1 MSERDGVITAS
12 PSDEVSFPPQHWASK
27 VGLIDLQPNGVAVES
42 ANILDR
48 MLIQEAFYR
57 WGIAWDEARLEVVR
71 SLFTMHGEL
80 VITRGT
86 ERPTSRHVGPDVIA
100 RYVDDASRVQADQRR
115 HAMTNVVIDRLSVNE
130 ATAIAY
136 GIVTVAANGLSL
148 GATVIYSAELRK
160 EADGVWRFSR
170 FVIGMDDYA
179 VGGQPRRRR
188 SRNCGIATRQRA
200 SPQQAL
206 HRRADLRRAHIT
218 FINFNKKGPTP

>member
-1 MSERDGVITAS
+1 MTETDGVVTVSA
-12 PSDEVSFPPQHWASK
+12 SDEASFPPQHWASK
-27 VGLIDLQPNGVAVES
+27 VGWIDLQANGVVLES
-42 ANILDR
+42 TNILDR

-57 WGIAWDEARLEVVR
+57 WGIAWDEARLDVVR

-80 VITRGT
+80 VITRGSA
-86 ERPTSRHVGPDVIA
+86 RPTSRHVGPDVIA
-100 RYVDDASRVQADQRR
+100 KYVDDASRVQADQRR
-115 HAMTNVVIDRLSVNE
+115 HAMTNVVIDRLSATE

-179 VGGQPRRRR
+179 VGGAAKKAAFAKL
-188 SRNCGIATRQRA
+188 RNGDLGEGVAPAGPASTR
-200 SPQQAL
+200 
-206 HRRADLRRAHIT
+206 
-218 FINFNKKGPTP
+218 

>member
-170 FVIGMDDYA
+170 FAIGMDDYA
-179 VGGQPRRRR
+179 VGGAAKKAAFAKL
-188 SRNCGIATRQRA
+188 RNANLGEGVAPAGTASTR
-200 SPQQAL
+200 
-206 HRRADLRRAHIT
+206 
-218 FINFNKKGPTP
+218 